1 MAEQRKYGGTGRRN
15 PDGSKYRP
23 KVRHHLAKPPPPDF
37 REMFLEHG
45 YELNWI
51 YTSRWPVFRRW
62 IDECGGEELLAARKE
77 WLRKNG
83 RVNNRVHHAK
93 GWTAERLEALRRGE
107 RAPD

>member
-1 MAEQRKYGGTGRRN
+1 MADEKPKRQFGGKSRRN
-15 PDGSKYRP
+15 PDRSKYAV
-23 KVRHHLAKPPPPDF
+23 KRHFSKAKPPPPDF

-77 WLRKNG
+77 WLRVNG
-83 RVNNRVHHAK
+83 RAQGANARHAK
-93 GWTAERLEALRRGE
+93 GWSAEKLKALHS
-107 RAPD
+107 